1 MPRKTANSHS
11 DSTVL
16 EDEQTV
22 ESTQYED
29 ETEDEDD
36 KLFYTE
42 IEELQSGGIN
52 MADIN
57 KLKHSGICTV
67 RGVQMMTRKSLMR
80 IKGLSEAKVDKIKDA
95 AQKASGFVSATEV
108 SNQRSK
114 VLRISTGSKQFDT
127 LIGGG
132 VQTMSITEVF
142 GEYRTGKTQL
152 AHTLCVQAQLP
163 LSMGGTASKAAYI
176 DTEGTFRPERIRAIA
191 ERFGVDCDLALDNIL
206 VARAWNSD
214 QQMELISEIAAR
226 FAEDKGAFSLLV
238 IDSIISLFR
247 CDYSG
252 RGELA
257 DRQQKLNQ
265 MLSRLIKVSEE
276 YNVAIFVTNQVS
288 SDPGG
293 GMTFVSDPKKPVGG
307 HVLAHASATRLSLR
321 KGRGEERI
329 VKVYDSP
336 DMPEGEATYAITN
349 GGVTDISF

>member
-95 AQKASGFVSATEV
+95 AQKVEASGFVSATEV

-132 VQTMSITEVF
+132 VQTMSITE
-142 GEYRTGKTQL
+142 
-152 AHTLCVQAQLP
+152 
-163 LSMGGTASKAAYI
+163 AYI

-349 GGVTDISF
+349 GGVTDIS

>member
-1 MPRKTANSHS
+1 
-11 DSTVL
+11 
-16 EDEQTV
+16 
-22 ESTQYED
+22 
-29 ETEDEDD
+29 
-36 KLFYTE
+36 LFYTE

-95 AQKASGFVSATEV
+95 AQKVEESTPPKSGIYIYNTHTQKQCIYASGFVSATEV

-132 VQTMSITEVF
+132 VQTMSITE
-142 GEYRTGKTQL
+142 GKKSFFF
-152 AHTLCVQAQLP
+152 P
-163 LSMGGTASKAAYI
+163 SYI